1 MGAARAEPG
10 DEMSS
15 DESGGSGSGV
25 PGGRRRR
32 PPSTIELEATE
43 VASEPGAA
51 GDSAAQSRPEPD
63 TAAEP
68 EPPHTGPI
76 GEGARRRE
84 KNGAWRPIGAGIGGA
99 ALAGLARGGPW
110 VCRIFAHRAR

>member
-51 GDSAAQSRPEPD
+51 ADSAAQSRPEPD
-63 TAAEP
+63 PAAAP
-68 EPPHTGPI
+68 EPAQTGPI
-76 GEGARRRE
+76 GEETPPRE
-84 KNGAWRPIGAGIGGA
+84 KNGAWPPIGAG
-99 ALAGLARGGPW
+99 RGGP
-110 VCRIFAHRAR
+110 ATAAR